1 MHEVVA
7 EILESFQCRSLSR
20 PAHAGNDDEFRRGV
34 GLAFTS
40 ASRFSRRAR
49 HLLKFAAQWHA
60 RNLSISEGVE
70 AALWLRCG
78 CRKDRRDLLQLQNRI
93 QWALNSAVECHP
105 HTVEVVGSNPTAPT
119 ICLFTAFGAP
129 DSLSP
134 SSFHGCFRHSRLS
147 NYKRF
152 TVKHFYACS
161 VPSRNAT
168 FSPERV
174 FHQCQQSGH

>member
-7 EILESFQCRSLSR
+7 EILESFRSRSFSR

-119 ICLFTAFGAP
+119 ICLLTAFAAP

-134 SSFHGCFRHSRLS
+134 SSFVLSWLLPTFPTLELQAINGKTLLRLFRPMKMHNFRP
-147 NYKRF
+147 RTGF
-152 TVKHFYACS
+152 
-161 VPSRNAT
+161 P
-168 FSPERV
+168 PM
-174 FHQCQQSGH
+174 